1 MKVALIYGGPSAEYE
16 VSVNS
21 AAAIR
26 KNLDPQKYEVVDV
39 HITQDEQWLID
50 DKPLTTEDALQDIAN
65 VDVAILAVHGT
76 FGEDGKLQQL
86 LSDHSIVFTGSDAD
100 ASALAMDKVRA
111 GEVFASVGLLVPATR
126 VAETVEQ
133 AQALAKEFNLPFVV
147 KPVHQGSSVGV
158 SIVRD
163 WTQLEDAIGLAFEK
177 DHQIILQEF
186 ISGREVS
193 CGVLADVDGEI
204 TALAP
209 TELIPA
215 DADFFDYHAKYTPG
229 ATNEV
234 TPPDMDTETIQ
245 RIQDLAVRAHQAL
258 SCRDYS
264 RTDMFVRD
272 HDIFLIETNT
282 LPGMTETSILP
293 QQAVVAGM
301 TFAELIDRLI
311 NCAQARK

>member
-1 MKVALIYGGPSAEYE
+1 MKIALIYGGPSAEYE

-26 KNLDPQKYEVVDV
+26 TNLDPQKYQVVDV
-39 HITQDEQWLID
+39 HITKDEQWVVD
-50 DKPLTTEDALQDIAN
+50 DRPLSVEEALAALQD
-65 VDVAILAVHGT
+65 VAVAVLAVHGT
-76 FGEDGKLQQL
+76 FGEDGRLQQL
-86 LSDHSIVFTGSDAD
+86 LADHNIRFTGSDAD

-111 GEVFASVGLLVPATR
+111 GEVFAKAGLPVPATR

-133 AQALAKEFNLPFVV
+133 AQALAKEFDPPFVI
-147 KPVHQGSSVGV
+147 KPVSQGSSVGV

-163 WTQLEDAIGLAFEK
+163 TAQVTAAIELAFAN
-177 DHQIILQEF
+177 DHRIILQEY
-186 ISGREVS
+186 IAGREVS
-193 CGVLADVDGEI
+193 CGVLVDGI
-204 TALAP
+204 GKLTALPP

-234 TPPDMDTETIQ
+234 TPPDMPDEVIA
-245 RIQDLAVRAHQAL
+245 RIQTMAVQAHEAL
-258 SCRDYS
+258 GCREYS

-272 HDIFLIETNT
+272 DDIFVIETNT

-301 TFAELIDRLI
+301 TFAELVERLI
-311 NCAQARK
+311 TCATSKV